1 MWIDGF
7 ISFFVWCVECVSMDD
22 RATILWITFCALFP
36 HFPFFY
42 IYFHVELID
51 FHANLQFYLNIIM
64 ISTFIIIVRNSW
76 TSKSMNNIKRKN
88 IQNPS
93 STQFLQLKHCNSQWL
108 KCRQLKIHNSYLIH
122 HQKRTI
128 LILKFLIP
136 KITKRKKTF
145 AVVKPL
151 CISMQWTKYNNEK

>member
-1 MWIDGF
+1 MNWWF
-7 ISFFVWCVECVSMDD
+7 HFFFCLVCWVCVNGRQSHHFVNNILCFVSP
-22 RATILWITFCALFP
+22 FS
-36 HFPFFY
+36 FFY